1 MIRSST
7 MAVTLTDSAAIHV
20 ATMLNKRGHGLGL
33 RIGTKKSGC
42 TGFAYV
48 VDYADELGED
58 DRVFESHGVKV
69 VVDQGSLER
78 IDGMEV
84 DFVKSSLLNEGFEFR
99 NPNVKDQCGCGE
111 SFSV

>member
-1 MIRSST
+1 
-7 MAVTLTDSAAIHV
+7 
-20 ATMLNKRGHGLGL
+20 MLEKRGRGIGL

-42 TGFAYV
+42 TGYAYV
-48 VDYADELGED
+48 VDYADALDESD
-58 DRVFESHGVKV
+58 QVFESHGVKV
-69 VVDQGSLER
+69 VVDDASLQR

-99 NPNVKDQCGCGE
+99 NPNIKDECGCGE

>member
-1 MIRSST
+1 
-7 MAVTLTDSAAIHV
+7 
-20 ATMLNKRGHGLGL
+20 MLEKRGHGIGL

-42 TGFAYV
+42 TGYAYV
-48 VDYADELGED
+48 VDYADDLD
-58 DRVFESHGVKV
+58 DGDQVFESHGVKV
-69 VVDQGSLER
+69 VVDDASLER

-99 NPNVKDQCGCGE
+99 NPNVKDECGCGE